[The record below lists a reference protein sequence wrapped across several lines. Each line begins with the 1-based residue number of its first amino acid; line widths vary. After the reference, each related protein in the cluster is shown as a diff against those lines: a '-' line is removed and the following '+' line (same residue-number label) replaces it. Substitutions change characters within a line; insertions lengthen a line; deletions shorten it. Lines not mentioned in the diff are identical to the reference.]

1 MMDSVNATILN
12 SDLIPLNWISKTV
25 REVYPN
31 IFDWLGIQDVNRNV
45 IFIVMA
51 VVAII
56 NLVTCLLILVLERTR
71 MVGILKAI
79 GSSDAIIQ
87 KIFLFNATY
96 ITLAGAG
103 AGFLFGV
110 GLCLLQQKTGFI
122 TLDETAYYVSVA
134 PVKLIWWQVAA
145 VCAGTVVVCFL
156 SLILPTL
163 LVKSVQP
170 VKAIQFR

>member
-1 MMDSVNATILN
+1 MDTVSNAILE
-12 SDLIPLNWISKTV
+12 SSYMPQNWTSKTV

-31 IFDWLGIQDVNRNV
+31 IFDWLGIQDVNRDV

-71 MVGILKAI
+71 MVGILKAV
-79 GSSDAIIQ
+79 GSTDVTIQ
-87 KIFLFNATY
+87 KIFLIHATY
-96 ITLAGAG
+96 ITLVGAG

-110 GLCLLQQKTGFI
+110 GLCLLQQYTGLI
-122 TLDETAYYVSVA
+122 TLNESAYYVSVA
-134 PVKLIWWQVAA
+134 PVKIIWWQVGA
-145 VCAGTVVVCFL
+145 VCAGTVIVCFL

-163 LVKSVQP
+163 LVRSVQP